1 MFISIILYVS
11 FSPVC
16 VCQCVLD
23 RLVGGGLELVELAEG
38 VSLEDLRAS
47 TGASFQV
54 NSALL
59 Q

>member
-11 FSPVC
+11 FSP